1 MAIPMAQKAF
11 MGMMALFAFVFWLNP
26 NDMILVAS
34 FPDIQSNALALQ
46 VGRVYLQVVGSFAG
60 MMFFLNCPYPHGQLM
75 AMPILI
81 LTFAKHY
88 FIDGLVP
95 PVPVMVIA
103 FIVTFLSIKAVQ
115 NHKKGD

>member
-11 MGMMALFAFVFWLNP
+11 MGMMLLFSVVFWLNP
-26 NDMILVAS
+26 NDMILVET

-46 VGRVYLQVVGSFAG
+46 VGRVYLQVVGSFAA
-60 MMFFLNCPYPHGQLM
+60 MLVLLTCPFPHGQLM

-81 LTFAKHY
+81 LPFAKHY

-115 NHKKGD
+115 DHKKNA